1 MNTFD
6 EQTYVW
12 DYVMILRNENE
23 LRFFTKEKFKT
34 LEDLKAK
41 GYLIF
46 DFEEDLYNYFLDIFK
61 KKYKVSDEIID
72 YINISKFVEEKL
84 ETKEIFIYY
93 VIVGHK
99 FVVRV

>member
-12 DYVMILRNENE
+12 DYVMILNNENE
-23 LRFFTKEKFKT
+23 LRFFTKENFKN

-46 DFEEDLYNYFLDIFK
+46 DFQNDLYNYFLDLFK
-61 KKYKVSDEIID
+61 KKFQVSDEIVD
-72 YINISKFVEEKL
+72 YLNISKFVEEKL
-84 ETKEIFIYY
+84 ERKEIFIYY
-93 VIVGHK
+93 VVDVYK

>member
-12 DYVMILRNENE
+12 DYVMILRNESE
-23 LRFFTKEKFKT
+23 LRFFTKENFKT

-46 DFEEDLYNYFLDIFK
+46 NSEDDAYNYFLDLFK
-61 KKYKVSDEIID
+61 KKFQVSDEIVD
-72 YINISKFVEEKL
+72 YLNISKFVEEKL
-84 ETKEIFIYY
+84 ESKEIFIYY
-93 VIVGHK
+93 VIDEHK
-99 FVVRV
+99 FVVRA